1 GYDLSKLILKKGHSN
16 TVRKALLY
24 FTGTNLLTMTKFK
37 GDDPELAG
45 YNGIYNGYGLRIP
58 ASVIV
63 GVKLDL

>member
-1 GYDLSKLILKKGHSN
+1 M
-16 TVRKALLY
+16 VRKALLY
-24 FTGTNLLTMTKFK
+24 LTGTNLLTMTKFK